1 MEEQPNK
8 QFQKIKKTVKKAII
22 SALAPVLIVALIIC
36 LIVTLICSV
45 MYVITLDTG
54 TMKDGSWDNVPYASS
69 QYSSNVTI
77 DEDGVATT
85 QISAQE
91 VWDKLVE
98 NKSNMTEY
106 IKSPETL
113 KKLLKNNLIS
123 FLGSDVHRTGQIYPK
138 IPKALKKC
146 ISMHQYSCNKLY
158 MILKFL
164 L

>member
-22 SALAPVLIVALIIC
+22 SALAPILIVVLIIC

-77 DEDGVATT
+77 DEDGVTT
-85 QISAQE
+85 AHKRYGIS
-91 VWDKLVE
+91 L
-98 NKSNMTEY
+98 
-106 IKSPETL
+106 
-113 KKLLKNNLIS
+113 
-123 FLGSDVHRTGQIYPK
+123 
-138 IPKALKKC
+138 
-146 ISMHQYSCNKLY
+146 
-158 MILKFL
+158 
-164 L
+164 

>member
-22 SALAPVLIVALIIC
+22 SALAPILIVVLIIC

-77 DEDGVATT
+77 DEDGVTTT
-85 QISAQE
+85 QMSAQE

-113 KKLLKNNLIS
+113 KKLLNAEMVTNFLDKIQMIQLI
-123 FLGSDVHRTGQIYPK
+123 G
-138 IPKALKKC
+138 
-146 ISMHQYSCNKLY
+146 
-158 MILKFL
+158 IL
-164 L
+164 